1 MRGDECPLLFT
12 RGEVSWGHGT
22 LLMDKTDSEEWVEG
36 LGEREGERENVLN
49 ETGKLNCSS
58 TSESGESYI

>member
-1 MRGDECPLLFT
+1 
-12 RGEVSWGHGT
+12 
-22 LLMDKTDSEEWVEG
+22 MDKTDSEEWVEG